1 MSTAV
6 AATDTGSVNAT
17 TAADQLTQAFD
28 RAIAAQAAIQ
38 QVSITRQPQL
48 DASKE
53 KPR

>member
-1 MSTAV
+1 MTNAVDTTTGTNTAN
-6 AATDTGSVNAT
+6 AAT
-17 TAADQLTQAFD
+17 QLSAAFD
-28 RAIAAQAAIQ
+28 QAIAAQAAIQ